1 MLFHL
6 EDSVPDA
13 GTMATVGRA
22 VAGAAA
28 AESRS
33 PSEPATENRTWDLY
47 GEYWEE
53 GTFTRFGCEWGLFFE
68 TIPSCASAMVVVSR
82 SAGLLKRFR
91 ANTDLETESV
101 RVTDFFFLWRF
112 ATKYHSRWANFVWRL
127 QWSTSRCNQG
137 GGGVCGWFEWLY
149 GS

>member
-1 MLFHL
+1 MVDAVLFHL

-13 GTMATVGRA
+13 GTTATVGRA

-82 SAGLLKRFR
+82 SAGLLNRFR
-91 ANTDLETESV
+91 ANTDVETEPAV
-101 RVTDFFFLWRF
+101 RVTDFFFSLASCYKVPFTVGELCVAVAMVNIKVQPRRWWGLWL
-112 ATKYHSRWANFVWRL
+112 V
-127 QWSTSRCNQG
+127 
-137 GGGVCGWFEWLY
+137 
-149 GS
+149 

>member
-1 MLFHL
+1 MVDAVLFHL

-13 GTMATVGRA
+13 GTTATVGRA

-91 ANTDLETESV
+91 AKIFLGTESGA
-101 RVTDFFFLWRF
+101 TDFFFSLAICNKVPFTVGELCSVAVAMVNIKVQPRRWWGLWL
-112 ATKYHSRWANFVWRL
+112 V
-127 QWSTSRCNQG
+127 
-137 GGGVCGWFEWLY
+137 
-149 GS
+149 

>member
-13 GTMATVGRA
+13 GTTATVGRA
-22 VAGAAA
+22 VAGATA
-28 AESRS
+28 AESKS
-33 PSEPATENRTWDLY
+33 PPEPAKENRTWGLY

-53 GTFTRFGCEWGLFFE
+53 GTFTRFGCEWGLFLE

-91 ANTDLETESV
+91 ANTDVETESV
-101 RVTDFFFLWRF
+101 RVTDFFFSLASCNKVPFTVGELCCSVAF
-112 ATKYHSRWANFVWRL
+112 AMVNIKVQPRRWWGLRL
-127 QWSTSRCNQG
+127 
-137 GGGVCGWFEWLY
+137 V
-149 GS
+149 